1 MSSSLLPRI
10 VERVDRLLARYAQL
24 RTDRLLAHHA
34 QLRNANALL
43 QVQVQALTQERDS
56 LQSRLTAARSRN
68 EELLSH
74 LARLGQEAPR

>member
-24 RTDRLLAHHA
+24 RSANVLLK
-34 QLRNANALL
+34 L
-43 QVQVQALTQERDS
+43 QVQALTQERDS

>member
-1 MSSSLLPRI
+1 MSVSILLPQI
-10 VERVDRLLARYAQL
+10 IE

-56 LQSRLTAARSRN
+56 LQVRLNAARTRN
-68 EELLSH
+68 DELLA
-74 LARLGQEAPR
+74 LLNRQPAPKGDRS

>member
-24 RTDRLLAHHA
+24 RS
-34 QLRNANALL
+34 ANALL
-43 QVQVQALTQERDS
+43 KLQVQALTQERDS

-68 EELLSH
+68 EELLGH
-74 LARLGQEAPR
+74 LARLGQEAPRRSSR

>member
-24 RTDRLLAHHA
+24 RS
-34 QLRNANALL
+34 ANALL
-43 QVQVQALTQERDS
+43 KLQVQALTQERDI